1 MKPQIRF
8 RMRCLGFGVAGL
20 AMMASTRAAS
30 EPVRPRATEK
40 PGLAANANVAATP
53 ALTREEALKII
64 TAARH
69 YEAHPPPSPT
79 GGVAEPAVTMPD
91 FQMMDPP
98 PPDRTETKPAAPG
111 PGYVWVPGHYMPV
124 DHQWRWVRGEW
135 AVPALP
141 ISVWIPARYD
151 PKERKWEPGYWQ
163 PDRPTTGETEPAKSD
178 SAVPPRY

>member
-1 MKPQIRF
+1 MKPNIGLRV
-8 RMRCLGFGVAGL
+8 FGVGVGL
-20 AMMASTRAAS
+20 AVLAMFASARAAS
-30 EPVRPRATEK
+30 DPVRVSGANKAVTATS
-40 PGLAANANVAATP
+40 GAVSSP
-53 ALTREEALKII
+53 ALTRDEALKLIN
-64 TAARH
+64 AARH

-124 DHQWRWVRGEW
+124 EHQWRWVRGEW

-151 PKERKWEPGYWQ
+151 PKEKQWTPGYWQ
-163 PDRPTTGETEPAKSD
+163 PDRPTTGESDPAKAES
-178 SAVPPRY
+178 VPPRY